1 MVIVV
6 VVVFGAVSLGL
17 LRRGCHAVP
26 MDAERFNDGKKNL
39 RTDVLFFFFYVF
51 LLSHSAFR
59 FSFWLKVKCIKA
71 KRK

>member
-39 RTDVLFFFFYVF
+39 RTDVLFFFFMFFFSLTRFFVF
-51 LLSHSAFR
+51 LFG
-59 FSFWLKVKCIKA
+59 
-71 KRK
+71 